1 MAVIFPGTSLQES
14 EDSALAAI
22 GRAWG
27 LVLFFGVLS
36 VILGI
41 VAMVWPNASVAV
53 VAYILAIWLVVS
65 GLFTMIRAFAHGLT
79 GGMRALLL
87 ITGILSLILGLFA
100 FSGHE
105 DSIFRAEWILAIFI
119 GISFL
124 FQGFAALFA
133 AAESPAGRGW
143 NIFGG
148 IVLLIAGIVV
158 LVVPA
163 GSLFALAFVVGIW
176 LLIMGIFAII
186 SAFSIKSA
194 ANKLV

>member
-1 MAVIFPGTSLQES
+1 MAVIFPGTSLQDS
-14 EDSALAAI
+14 EDSALAAL
-22 GRAWG
+22 GRAWW
-27 LVLFFGVLS
+27 LVLFFGIVS
-36 VILGI
+36 IGLGI
-41 VAMVWPNASVAV
+41 AVMVWPNASVAV
-53 VAYILAIWLVVS
+53 VAYILAIWLVIS
-65 GLFTMIRAFAHGLT
+65 GIFTIVRGFAGGIS
-79 GGMRALLL
+79 GGMRALLI

-133 AAESPAGRGW
+133 AAESGQGRGW

-158 LVVPA
+158 LVVP
-163 GSLFALAFVVGIW
+163 GKSLFALAIVVGVW
-176 LLIMGIFAII
+176 LLIMGIFAIV
-186 SAFSIKSA
+186 SAFSIKSTVNRLA
-194 ANKLV
+194 